1 MKQLKYAWKVT
12 RKAGVHFDADNCY
25 RYSAALS
32 FYTLFSIAPIVYISI
47 YVAGIFASDVDF
59 RQLVS
64 NQLSTIVG
72 ESGAKGVTLLLE
84 SLDNR
89 EQTVIELIIGI
100 FVLLFSATN
109 IFIQIQGAINEIF
122 RVRPKKDAGVK
133 KIFMDRLTSLGMIL
147 SLGFVML
154 ISLVLDSIVVATRN
168 WLERAF
174 SELTID
180 LITIGENLVIALLT
194 FGLLYALFKILPDVK
209 VPKSYL
215 IRASLVITILL
226 LIGKFGIN
234 WYISSSRFS
243 DLGGASASII
253 ILMLWVYYS
262 SYILF
267 FGAELIRAMGTVDG
281 HTFGTS
287 HYASRVKLVTVD
299 NDDD

>member
-1 MKQLKYAWKVT
+1 MKQLKYVWKVT

-84 SLDNR
+84 SLENR
-89 EQTVIELIIGI
+89 DQTVIELIIGI

-109 IFIQIQGAINEIF
+109 IFIQIQGSINEIF
-122 RVRPKKDAGVK
+122 RVKPREEVGFK
-133 KIFMDRLTSLGMIL
+133 KILFDRLTSLGMIL

-154 ISLVLDSIVVATRN
+154 ISLVLDSIVVALRN

-174 SELTID
+174 TDLTID
-180 LITIGENLVIALLT
+180 LITVGENLVIALLT
-194 FGLLYALFKILPDVK
+194 FAVIYALFKFLPDVK
-209 VPKSYL
+209 VPKPYL
-215 IRASLVITILL
+215 IRAGLVITILL

-281 HTFGTS
+281 YKFQTS
-287 HYASRVKLVTVD
+287 HYASRVKVVRVEK
-299 NDDD
+299 DDD